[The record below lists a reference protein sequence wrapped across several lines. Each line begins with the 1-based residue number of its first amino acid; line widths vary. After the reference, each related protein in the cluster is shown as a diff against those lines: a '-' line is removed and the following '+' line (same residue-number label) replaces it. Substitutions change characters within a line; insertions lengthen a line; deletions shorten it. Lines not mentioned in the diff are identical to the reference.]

1 MAGVGKVAIT
11 EYSELDGLA
20 LAELVRRGDVNASEL
35 AEEAILRIEKHNPSL
50 NAVVTKLYDVGRK
63 AAQNPVEGPF
73 KGVPFLLKDI
83 LGDLEGVETRS
94 GSRFISGVPAAQD
107 ATLTKRFKAAG
118 VSILGKTNVPEFGL
132 LPTTES
138 ALYGPAH
145 NPWNLDHSTG
155 GSSGGSAAAVAAG
168 IVPLAH
174 ANDGGGS
181 IRIPAACCGL
191 VGLKPTRARNPLG
204 PVLGDVMGG
213 LIQEHVVTRSV
224 RDSAAMLDCTAGP
237 EAGDPYCA
245 PSQDRPFL
253 EEVNRDPGQLRIAF
267 SKADLDGKALDPEC
281 VRAIEENAKLLEELG
296 HIVEEAAPPVPM
308 EMMSGAFMTVWAAGL
323 AAGIDAFAMATGRTP
338 GDNELEGLTYG
349 LYEVGKSIT
358 ASQYQLALGGF
369 QILGREM
376 AKFHQTYDVW
386 MTTTLGAPPL
396 PLGSVDTSNRDPI
409 SAFEPIINYV
419 PFTAIENATGQP
431 AMSLPLHWTQT
442 GLPVGVMFAAGFGEE
457 GQLYRLAGQ
466 LEKAKPWVGKHPPV
480 WN

>member
-1 MAGVGKVAIT
+1 MAIA
-11 EYSELDGLA
+11 EYSKLDGLA
-20 LAELVRRGDVNASEL
+20 LADLVHKGDVSAAEL
-35 AEEAILRIEKHNPSL
+35 AEEAINRIEKHNPAL
-50 NAVVTKLYDVGRK
+50 NAVVTKLYDVGR
-63 AAQNPVEGPF
+63 AAAKNPVEGPF

-94 GSRFISGVPAAQD
+94 GSRFITGMPAAQD

-132 LPTTES
+132 LPVTES

-168 IVPLAH
+168 LVPLAH

-191 VGLKPTRARNPLG
+191 VGMKPTRARNPLG

-213 LIQEHVVTRSV
+213 LIQEHVVSRSV
-224 RDSAAMLDCTAGP
+224 RDSAAMLDCTSGP
-237 EAGDPYCA
+237 EVGDPYFA
-245 PSQDRPFL
+245 PAPERPFL
-253 EEVNRDPGQLRIAF
+253 DEVNREPGSLRIAF
-267 SKADLDGKALDPEC
+267 SKADLEGKKLDPEC
-281 VRAIEENAKLLEELG
+281 IRAIEENAKLLESLG
-296 HIVEEAAPPVPM
+296 HIVEEAAPPIPM
-308 EMMSGAFMTVWAAGL
+308 EIMSGAFMTVWAAGL
-323 AAGIDAFAMATGRTP
+323 AAGIDAFAMATGTTP

-349 LYEVGKSIT
+349 LYEVGKTIT
-358 ASQYQLALGGF
+358 ASQYQQAIGGF

-409 SAFEPIINYV
+409 AAFEPIINYV

-431 AMSLPLHWTQT
+431 AMSLPLHWTQS

-457 GQLYRLAGQ
+457 GLLYRLAGQ
-466 LEKAKPWVGKHPPV
+466 LEKAKPWADKRPAV

>member
-1 MAGVGKVAIT
+1 MTIA

-20 LAELVRRGDVNASEL
+20 LADLVRKGDVSATEL
-35 AEEAILRIEKHNPSL
+35 AEEAITRIEKHNPAL
-50 NAVVTKLYDVGRK
+50 NAVVNKLYDVGRT
-63 AAQNPVEGPF
+63 AAKNPVEGPF

-94 GSRFISGVPAAQD
+94 GSRFICGVPAAQD

-168 IVPLAH
+168 LVPLAH

-213 LIQEHVVTRSV
+213 LIQEHVVSRSV

-237 EAGDPYCA
+237 EAGDPYFA
-245 PSQDRPFL
+245 PAQERPFL
-253 EEVNRDPGQLRIAF
+253 EEVSRDPGKLRIAF
-267 SKADLDGKALDPEC
+267 SKTDLGGNALDPEC
-281 VRAIEENAKLLEELG
+281 LRAIEENAKLLEGLG
-296 HIVEEAAPPVPM
+296 HIVEEAAPPIPM

-338 GDNELEGLTYG
+338 SDNELEGLTYG

-358 ASQYQLALGGF
+358 AAQYQMALGGF
-369 QILGREM
+369 QLLGREM
-376 AKFHQTYDVW
+376 AKFHQTYDLW

-396 PLGSVDTSNRDPI
+396 MLGAVDTSNRDPI

-431 AMSLPLHWTQT
+431 AISLPLHWTQS
-442 GLPVGVMFAAGFGEE
+442 GLPVGVMFAAAFGQE
-457 GQLYRLAGQ
+457 GLLYRLAGQ
-466 LEKAKPWVGKHPPV
+466 LEKAKPWAEKHPKI

>member
-1 MAGVGKVAIT
+1 VAIA
-11 EYSELDGLA
+11 EYSKFDGLG
-20 LAELVRRGDVNASEL
+20 LAELVRKGDVSAAEL
-35 AEEAILRIEKHNPSL
+35 AEEAIARIEKHNPAL
-50 NAVVTKLYDVGRK
+50 NAVVTKLYEVGR
-63 AAQNPVEGPF
+63 AAAKKPIDGPF

-83 LGDLEGVETRS
+83 LGDLAGVETRS
-94 GSRFISGVPAAQD
+94 GSRFISGVPATQD
-107 ATLTKRFKAAG
+107 STLTARFKAAG

-138 ALYGPAH
+138 ALYGAAH

-213 LIQEHVVTRSV
+213 LIQEHVVSRTV

-245 PSQDRPFL
+245 PNPDRAFFD
-253 EEVNRDPGQLRIAF
+253 EINRDPGKLRIAF
-267 SKADLDGKALDPEC
+267 SRTDLGGNALDPEC
-281 VRAIEENAKLLEELG
+281 LRAIEENAKLLEDLG
-296 HIVEEAAPPVPM
+296 HIVEEAAPPIPM
-308 EMMSGAFMTVWAAGL
+308 EMMSEAFMTVWAAGL
-323 AAGIDAFAMATGRTP
+323 AAGIDAFAMAAGTTP
-338 GDNELEGLTYG
+338 SDNDLEGLTYG
-349 LYEVGKSIT
+349 LYEVGKAIT
-358 ASQYQLALGGF
+358 ASQYQMALGGF

-396 PLGSVDTSNRDPI
+396 PLGMVDTSNRDPI
-409 SAFEPIINYV
+409 AAFEPIINYV

-431 AMSLPLHWTQT
+431 AVSLPLHWTQS

-457 GQLYRLAGQ
+457 GLLYRLAGQ
-466 LEKAKPWVGKHPPV
+466 LEKAKPWINKHPQV